1 MFSTGVLHT
10 LLATRNSQFLIL
22 FLQDINRSCVAATGN
37 ENNGWGELPPKPPG
51 LRRYFQRRKP
61 MPTFIEYKLE
71 DGTTILVQANRPAQ
85 AGGITKAS
93 RSDAV
98 GNAINTVN
106 QKFADAFA
114 GVKKSAMVLRQQ
126 FVELQ
131 ADEVEV
137 TFGLTAT
144 GELGNFA
151 IGQVGAEANYEITLK
166 WSNKPD
172 KA

>member
-1 MFSTGVLHT
+1 M
-10 LLATRNSQFLIL
+10 A
-22 FLQDINRSCVAATGN
+22 
-37 ENNGWGELPPKPPG
+37 
-51 LRRYFQRRKP
+51 
-61 MPTFIEYKLE
+61 TFIEYKLE
-71 DGTTILVQANRPAQ
+71 DGTTILVQSNQPAQ

-93 RSDAV
+93 RGDAV
-98 GNAINTVN
+98 GNAINAVN

-114 GVKKSAMVLRQQ
+114 GVKKSALVLRQQ

-166 WSNKPD
+166 WSNKP
-172 KA
+172 